1 MAANQIST
9 RMPVDNSSMIN
20 CKEEAQHI
28 MNLSALSIA
37 TMMVVPLV
45 REFKRRYGKVVS
57 QRKGCFNRLV
67 PLVCH
72 QRRYFRNCG
81 VIK

>member
-28 MNLSALSIA
+28 MNISALSVA

-45 REFKRRYGKVVS
+45 REFK
-57 QRKGCFNRLV
+57 
-67 PLVCH
+67 
-72 QRRYFRNCG
+72 
-81 VIK
+81 